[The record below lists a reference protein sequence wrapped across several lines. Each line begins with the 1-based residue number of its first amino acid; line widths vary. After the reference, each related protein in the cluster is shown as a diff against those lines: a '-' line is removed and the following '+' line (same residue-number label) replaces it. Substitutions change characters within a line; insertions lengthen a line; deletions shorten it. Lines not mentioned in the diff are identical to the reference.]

1 MKQNNDGFSISYSAE
16 EQTEVRRIVEKYS
29 PEKKEKSPLERIK
42 ELDSGVD
49 RCAGIWALTIGIIGT
64 LIMGTG
70 MSMALTNLFPA
81 LGVLN
86 MVIGSAVG
94 MIGIAICALA
104 YPLYRF
110 IQKRE
115 RARVA
120 PEMLKI
126 SEEFLK
132 ESD

>member
-1 MKQNNDGFSISYSAE
+1 MEQNSNGFSISYSAE
-16 EQTEVRRIVEKYS
+16 EQSEVRRIREKYA
-29 PEKKEKSPLERIK
+29 PEKKEKSSFERLK
-42 ELDSGVD
+42 ELDSAVD
-49 RCAGIWALTIGIIGT
+49 RRAGIWALAVGIIGT

-86 MVIGSAVG
+86 MVIGTAVG
-94 MIGIAICALA
+94 VVGIAICALA

-120 PEMLKI
+120 PEILRI
-126 SEEFLK
+126 SEELL
-132 ESD
+132 EENS